1 MRVLFISANTEKIN
15 LLPMP
20 LGLAYVAAAAQN
32 KGHDVRVLDLMAQ
45 PDSRLPIRDMVQSF
59 RPDVIGI
66 SVRNIDDQN
75 MTGPKF
81 LLDAVRNIVLYCRSV
96 SDAVLVLGGAGFS
109 IFPDAVLNYLE
120 ADMGI
125 EGEGEEAFPELLD
138 RLTRRAD
145 LAGTPGL
152 HLKGRGLQG
161 KRVFVRNLDRL
172 PVAGVERFLSAYDG
186 DLWIPFQTRRG
197 CPMNC
202 SYCST
207 AAIEGRIIRKR
218 SPEAALREMNA
229 FAAAGFDRFYFVDNT
244 FNLPPAY
251 AKEICRLIIR
261 QGLKITWRCILYPG
275 KVDEELV
282 ALMAGAGCREVSLG
296 FESGCERILK
306 NMNKQFN
313 PEQVRKASHLLAKY
327 AIRQM
332 GFLMLGG
339 PGETRESV
347 RESLAF
353 ADLLPLDSV
362 KVSRGIRIYPHT
374 PLAKMAAAEG
384 RIPPGANLLAPTFY
398 IVSEIESWLMETVTN
413 WTARRPHWMT

>member
-1 MRVLFISANTEKIN
+1 MRILFISANTEKIN
-15 LLPMP
+15 ILPMP

-32 KGHDVRVLDLMAQ
+32 KGHDVRVLDLMAH
-45 PDSRLPIRDMVQSF
+45 PDSRLPIRNIARSF
-59 RPDVIGI
+59 SPDVIGI

-75 MTGPKF
+75 MTKPKF
-81 LLDAVRNIVLYCRSV
+81 LLDAIREIVLDCRSV
-96 SDAVLVLGGAGFS
+96 SDAVVVLGGAGFS
-109 IFPDAVLNYLE
+109 IFPDAVLAYLE

-125 EGEGEEAFPELLD
+125 QGEGEEAFPELLD
-138 RLTRRAD
+138 KLTRGAD

-152 HLKGRGLQG
+152 YLKGRGLQG

-186 DLWIPFQTRRG
+186 ELWIPFQTRRG

-207 AAIEGRIIRKR
+207 AAIEGRAIRKR
-218 SPEAALREMNA
+218 SPKAALQEMKA
-229 FAAAGFDRFYFVDNT
+229 FVASGFDRFYFVDNT
-244 FNLPPAY
+244 FNLPPGY
-251 AKEICRLIIR
+251 AKEICRLMIR
-261 QGLKITWRCILYPG
+261 EGLPIAWRCILYPA

-282 ALMAGAGCREVSLG
+282 ALMAEAGCREISLG

-306 NMNKQFN
+306 NMNKRFN
-313 PEQVRKASHLLAKY
+313 PEQVQRTSHLLAKY

-347 RESLAF
+347 LESLAF
-353 ADLLPLDSV
+353 ADSLPLDTV
-362 KVSRGIRIYPHT
+362 KVSQGIRVYPHT
-374 PLAKMAAAEG
+374 PLAKTAAAEG
-384 RIPPGANLLAPTFY
+384 RVPAGADLLMPTFY
-398 IVSEIESWLMETVTN
+398 MVSEIERWLMETVTR
-413 WTARRPHWMT
+413 WMAGRPHWIT